1 MASIGDIGLS
11 VAGMVEHGLNWLW
24 ATGLPELSVGG
35 ADVWSSSGEI
45 FLASKFSSMGS
56 DEESVLSSL
65 SFIMVSAVSA
75 SAKVV
80 GVF

>member
-1 MASIGDIGLS
+1 MGL
-11 VAGMVEHGLNWLW
+11 
-24 ATGLPELSVGG
+24 TGYGQLG
-35 ADVWSSSGEI
+35 
-45 FLASKFSSMGS
+45 FQSKFSSMGS

-65 SFIMVSAVSA
+65 SFIMISAVSA